1 MHDVSR
7 MAVVDSAEDL
17 FDDVGRVALA
27 ECVLLGYAFEE
38 FAAIAQPKKIQK
50 MVTSVAALLQSG
62 YLLCDQEVALVVLE
76 ELVELQDVRMIHLL
90 EDRNFALKLVLL
102 VVF

>member
-1 MHDVSR
+1 
-7 MAVVDSAEDL
+7 
-17 FDDVGRVALA
+17 
-27 ECVLLGYAFEE
+27 
-38 FAAIAQPKKIQK
+38 

-62 YLLCDQEVALVVLE
+62 YLLCDQEVALMVLE
-76 ELVELQDVRMIHLL
+76 ELVELQDVRVIHLL